1 LGLLGSLL
9 LSYRLAEDEPSAR
22 RGRVFAVWAAL
33 CVALWV
39 SGLWLMSQPMEMRGT
54 FLGN

>member
-1 LGLLGSLL
+1 LKKVVA
-9 LSYRLAEDEPSAR
+9 LAA
-22 RGRVFAVWAAL
+22 